1 MPQLVARLPVSIAIN
16 TSLSAA
22 VNLRG
27 GLLAAVEMPA
37 AWDAANL
44 TFQVSGDGSNFFNL
58 YDEFGAEVTALAD
71 ASRVI
76 RLEPTQWAGIKEIKI
91 RSGTAGV
98 AVNQTAARTL
108 YVEVWE

>member
-1 MPQLVARLPVSIAIN
+1 MPQLIDRQPVSIAIN

-22 VNLRG
+22 VEIRG
-27 GLLAAVEMPA
+27 GLVACIEMPA

-44 TFQVSGDGSNFFNL
+44 TFQSSGDGSNYFNL
-58 YDEFGAEVTALAD
+58 YDEFGTEINLTAD
-71 ASRVI
+71 ASRRI
-76 RLEPTQWAGIKEIKI
+76 RLEPTQWAGIKYLKI
-91 RSGTAGV
+91 RSGTAGA

>member
-22 VNLRG
+22 VNIMG
-27 GLLAAVEMPA
+27 GLPAVIEMPA

-44 TFQVSGDGSNFFNL
+44 TFQTSGDGTNYFNV
-58 YDEFGAEVTALAD
+58 YDESGTEVTVTAD
-71 ASRVI
+71 TSRRI
-76 RLEPTQWAGIKEIKI
+76 RLEPSQWAGIQYIKI

-98 AVNQTAARTL
+98 PVVQTAARTL
-108 YVEVWE
+108 YLEVWE